1 MRPFGG
7 HGGRAQCK
15 VRLHTALIAAPA
27 TLPSM
32 NTRPSDPD
40 PALRAQVRKAGLVYV
55 SDAQPGIRRLRR
67 GKGFGYRDADGQPVT
82 DKAELARIRALAIPP
97 AYEDVWICANSDGHL
112 QATGRDARGR
122 KQYRY
127 HPDWRELR
135 DHGKFDRILAFGA
148 ALPTLRR
155 RTRKDL
161 ALTGLPRE
169 KVLALLVRL
178 LDETLIRVGN
188 ESYARDNRSYGLTT
202 LRSRH
207 VRVVRGRLRFCFK
220 GKSGQEQEVELDD
233 TRLTRIVRR
242 VQHLPGQR
250 LFQYLDDAGERQP
263 VDSGM
268 VNDYLHAACGEA
280 FSAKDFRTW
289 GGTAHAAGVLA
300 CTPLPEK
307 GGERA
312 RRHALVEAVK
322 QVAEVLGNT
331 PAVCRKSYIHPEV
344 FEGWRDGSL
353 QRAITQA
360 CAGKPRELE
369 KATLR
374 FLRQRLKPTRRGS

>member
-1 MRPFGG
+1 
-7 HGGRAQCK
+7 
-15 VRLHTALIAAPA
+15 
-27 TLPSM
+27 M
-32 NTRPSDPD
+32 NTCPSGVD
-40 PALRAQVRKAGLVYV
+40 PALRAEVRAAGLVYV
-55 SDAQPGIRRLRR
+55 SDTQPGIRRLRR
-67 GKGFGYRDADGQPVT
+67 GKGFGYCDADGRPVT
-82 DKAELARIRALAIPP
+82 DRAELARIRALAIPP
-97 AYEDVWICANSDGHL
+97 AYEGVWICAHPDGHL

-127 HPDWRELR
+127 HPDWHALR

-148 ALPTLRR
+148 ALPKLRR
-155 RTRKDL
+155 RARQDL

-188 ESYARDNRSYGLTT
+188 EAYARDNDSYGLTT

-207 VRVVRGRLRFCFK
+207 LRVVRGRLRFCFR

-233 TRLTRIVRR
+233 KRLARIVRR
-242 VQHLPGQR
+242 VQQLPGQR
-250 LFQYLDDAGERQP
+250 LFQYLDDTGERQP
-263 VDSGM
+263 IDSGM
-268 VNDYLHAACGEA
+268 VNDYLREACGEA

-300 CTPLPEK
+300 RTPLPES

-312 RRHALVEAVK
+312 RRHVLVEAVK

-331 PAVCRKSYIHPEV
+331 PAVCRKSYIHPEI
-344 FEGWRDGSL
+344 FEGWQDGSL
-353 QRAITQA
+353 HRAISPA
-360 CAGKPRELE
+360 CAGQPRQLE
-369 KATLR
+369 RATLR
-374 FLRQRLKPTRRGS
+374 FLRQRLQPKRRRGG

>member
-1 MRPFGG
+1 MGG
-7 HGGRAQCK
+7 TLVQRRVH
-15 VRLHTALIAAPA
+15 A
-27 TLPSM
+27 TLIEATATLASM
-32 NTRPSDPD
+32 SSRPSDID
-40 PALRAQVRKAGLVYV
+40 PALRAQVRAAGLVYV

-67 GKGFGYRDADGQPVT
+67 GKHFSYRDADGQPVT
-82 DKAELARIRALAIPP
+82 QKAELARIRALAIPP
-97 AYEDVWICANSDGHL
+97 AYEDVWICANPDGHL

-127 HPDWRELR
+127 HPDWRALR
-135 DHGKFDRILAFGA
+135 DHGKFDRVLAFGA
-148 ALPTLRR
+148 ALPKLRR
-155 RTRKDL
+155 RTRHDL
-161 ALTGLPRE
+161 ALSGLSRE

-188 ESYARDNRSYGLTT
+188 EAYARDNRSYGLTT

-207 VRVVRGRLRFCFK
+207 LRVVRGRLRFCFR

-233 TRLTRIVRR
+233 RRLARIVRR
-242 VQHLPGQR
+242 VQQLPGQR
-250 LFQYLDDAGERQP
+250 LFQYLDDQGERQP
-263 VDSGM
+263 IDSGM
-268 VNDYLHAACGEA
+268 VNDYLHEACGEV

-322 QVAEVLGNT
+322 QVAGVLGNT
-331 PAVCRKSYIHPEV
+331 PSVCRKSYIHPEV

-353 QRAITQA
+353 HRAITPA
-360 CAGKPRELE
+360 CAGQPRQLE
-369 KATLR
+369 RATLC
-374 FLRQRLKPTRRGS
+374 FLRQRLKPKRRGG